1 MNGARKAFTTVVI
14 PVFNGEKYLRESLL
28 SVSNQVC
35 SYDFDVLVLND
46 GSTDRSL
53 AIAQEFASRFANFRV
68 IDLPKLGLVGVLNRA
83 LEIIGTEYVSRH
95 DADDIM
101 VANRIEIQIQQI
113 IDNPELNC
121 VGGQIKSFSGPLQL
135 KELKVNS
142 YPDDNFEI
150 KSQLMKKNVFASPT
164 VTFCRKCALELGGY
178 RGLCDGAEDYD
189 LWLRMA
195 TRGSMR
201 NDLGVL
207 TLYRVHAEQ
216 VTQSKK
222 FKVYWATFL
231 AKFFFL
237 VGSTVGL
244 KKAKHS
250 GLYCHLPADCP
261 RGRKISLLYFLAFD
275 FLRFI
280 RVALTNHRVRA

>member
-1 MNGARKAFTTVVI
+1 MSGTRKAFSTVVI
-14 PVFNGEKYLRESLL
+14 PVFNGEKYLKESLL

-35 SYDFDVLVLND
+35 SYEFDVLVLND
-46 GSTDRSL
+46 GSTDGSL
-53 AIAQEFASRFANFRV
+53 AIAQEFASRCANFKV

-83 LEIIGTEYVSRH
+83 LEIVDTKYISRH

-101 VANRIEIQIQQI
+101 VENRIKIQIQQI
-113 IDNPELNC
+113 LDNPELNC
-121 VGGQIKSFSGPLQL
+121 VGGQIKSFSGSQQL
-135 KELKVNS
+135 NELKVNS

-150 KSQLMKKNVFASPT
+150 KSQLVKKNVFASPT
-164 VTFCRKCALELGGY
+164 VTFCRSCALELGGY
-178 RGLCDGAEDYD
+178 RALCDGAEDYD

-195 TRGSMR
+195 TRGGMR
-201 NDLGVL
+201 NHLGVL

-231 AKFFFL
+231 AKFFYL
-237 VGSTVGL
+237 VGSSLGL
-244 KKAKHS
+244 KKPQHS
-250 GLYCHLPADCP
+250 GFDCHLPAECP

-280 RVALTNHRVRA
+280 RVAFTSHKV